1 MAAYS
6 GPPFVFSEVIMRNT
20 NSLIAALILSFST
33 VAAVGC
39 ATSGAEEDDTSA
51 TDSEASNPGKLTF
64 WQASDGQF
72 HFNLKSGNGAILLT
86 SEAYTNR
93 TGSINGALSVLENG
107 VDTAQYQILPA
118 VHGYVLHLVAGNG
131 ATISFSE
138 VYSTKSSATR
148 AVTSCVKA
156 VTTYLDKREALST
169 GARTEVSVGETGKFH
184 FNFFAKNGQIVL
196 TSESYTT
203 EEAAYNGAFAVQ
215 QDGANAAAYT
225 VKANTS
231 GTGFFFTVTAL
242 NGQVIGVSQQYTTQQ
257 SAQDGAVALQKLL
270 PTITVL

>member
-1 MAAYS
+1 
-6 GPPFVFSEVIMRNT
+6 MRNT
-20 NSLIAALILSFST
+20 NSLIAALVLSLST

-39 ATSGAEEDDTSA
+39 ATGTDDDNTTDTADESSA
-51 TDSEASNPGKLTF
+51 AGKLTF

-72 HFNLKSGNGAILLT
+72 HFNLKSGNGSVLMT
-86 SEAYTNR
+86 SEAYSTR
-93 TGSINGALSVLENG
+93 TASINGALSVLENG
-107 VDTAQYQILPA
+107 VDTAQYQLAPA
-118 VHGYVLHLVAGNG
+118 LHGYVLHLVAGNG

-156 VTTYLDKREALST
+156 VTSYLDKREALTT
-169 GARTEVSVGETGKFH
+169 GARTEVVAGETGKFH
-184 FNFFAKNGQIVL
+184 FNFFAKNGQNVL

-215 QDGANAAAYT
+215 QDGVNAAAYT
-225 VKANTS
+225 VKANSS

-242 NGQVIGVSQQYTTQQ
+242 NGQVVGVSQQYTTKQ